1 VCVTVCV
8 CVCVS
13 DCPQVQCVSQYVGKQ
28 ADELNLEPSDVIN
41 VLRKT
46 SEGTVKIKSLKF
58 LMDFY

>member
-1 VCVTVCV
+1 VCA
-8 CVCVS
+8 CVS

-28 ADELNLEPSDVIN
+28 ADELNLEPPDVIN